1 MSHSSKQLCFHD
13 LSLFG
18 TLCALQWFCQHQH
31 GMRFLGILFPPL
43 SSSLR
48 KPLLIRVGVLSWE
61 ARGLL
66 GLNSFLQTQHSS
78 WCCVKIMYHYL
89 AYFEDNI
96 FKTVVTHPL
105 KCYRRAGDWLTQRCL
120 PEFRPSVPCD
130 GKKGPTPT
138 RDSLTCTCVLWHMC
152 TGVYTHTRS
161 HTTNVYLPWQLKE
174 LKKVP

>member
-48 KPLLIRVGVLSWE
+48 KPLLIRVGFLSWE

-89 AYFEDNI
+89 SYFEDNI
-96 FKTVVTHPL
+96 FKTVVKHPL
-105 KCYRRAGDWLTQRCL
+105 KCYRRAGDWLTQRRL
-120 PEFRPSVPCD
+120 PGSVPASHVMERKDQLLHVILWPAHVCC
-130 GKKGPTPT
+130 G
-138 RDSLTCTCVLWHMC
+138 TCAQEC
-152 TGVYTHTRS
+152 THT
-161 HTTNVYLPWQLKE
+161 HAHIQQMYTYHDN
-174 LKKVP
+174 